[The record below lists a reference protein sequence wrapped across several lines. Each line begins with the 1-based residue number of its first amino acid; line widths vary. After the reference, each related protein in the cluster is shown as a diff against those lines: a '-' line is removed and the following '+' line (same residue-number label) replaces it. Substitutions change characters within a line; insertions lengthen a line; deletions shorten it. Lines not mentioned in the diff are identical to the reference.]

1 MKVIII
7 GAGVV
12 GVTTAWYL
20 TELGHEVTVVERL
33 PGVACEA
40 SYGNAGGIC
49 PSFAGPWAAPGMPLK
64 ALKWLFD
71 DFPPLKIRPKLDLA
85 QWRWLLRF
93 LGNCN
98 PASFAENKA
107 RMQRV
112 AHYSR
117 HCLSE
122 LRLETGI
129 RFDEADNGVLQV
141 FQTEEEAEGGRR
153 SAKVLLELGI
163 AHRFVDTPEIIRLE
177 PALKQADVRFAGAL
191 HLPEDGTGDSHL
203 FTRAL
208 ADLLIARGCRFQ
220 FDTSVTSM
228 ELDGGRIAGIRTRSK
243 GGGDRHMSA
252 DAFVLAAGAFVPALL
267 KPLGIDLP
275 VYPVKGYSITAD
287 ISDDAAAP
295 VSSVMDEHSKVMV
308 TRLGTRLRAAG
319 VAEIAGYDRTLRP
332 EARHGLIARV
342 KTLFPNACDY
352 QHAEFWCGF
361 RPMTPDGPAIVG
373 QTKFANL
380 YLNAGHGSNG
390 WTQSCGTGR
399 ILADMM
405 SGRTPDVDP

>member
-33 PGVACEA
+33 PGPAGEA

-71 DFPPLKIRPKLDLA
+71 DFPPLKIRPRLDLA
-85 QWRWLLRF
+85 QWRWLLSF
-93 LGNCN
+93 LANCN
-98 PASFAENKA
+98 ANSFAENKSS
-107 RMQRV
+107 MQRI

-122 LRLETGI
+122 LRLKTGI
-129 RFDEADNGVLQV
+129 RFDEADKGVLQV

-153 SAKVLLELGI
+153 SAKVLMELGI
-163 AHRFVDTPEIIRLE
+163 AHRFVETPEIMRLE
-177 PALKQADVRFAGAL
+177 PALKQADASFAGGL

-208 ADLLIARGCRFQ
+208 ADLLIARGCRFH
-220 FDTSVTSM
+220 FNTAVTAL
-228 ELDGGRIAGIRTRSK
+228 ERDGGKIARIRTRSEEAR
-243 GGGDRHMSA
+243 DSEMSA
-252 DAFVLAAGAFVPALL
+252 DAFVLAAGAFAPSLL

-275 VYPVKGYSITAD
+275 VYPVKGYSITAA
-287 ISDDAAAP
+287 ISDDQAAP

-308 TRLGTRLRAAG
+308 TRLGNRLRAAG
-319 VAEIAGYDRTLRP
+319 VAEIAGYDRALRP
-332 EARHGLIARV
+332 EARTGLIGRV
-342 KTLFPNACDY
+342 KTLFPDACDY
-352 QHAEFWCGF
+352 EQIEFWCGF
-361 RPMTPDGPAIVG
+361 RPMTPGGPAKVG
-373 QTKFANL
+373 PTQFANL

-390 WTQSCGTGR
+390 WTQSCGTAR
-399 ILADMM
+399 ILADLM
-405 SGRTPDVDP
+405 SGRRPDVEL